1 LRRNDV
7 SNSCAL
13 NIVIPAQAGIQ
24 KLTNFM
30 TTPERPI
37 AAAVNHL
44 LSRQPSLRDKLRL
57 YAGKTACIDMGVMRL
72 DLAISADGL
81 LQLATSEPNVTI
93 AIQPANLPRMLSDMD
108 RAFSY
113 VTISGDADFARTIS
127 ELANE
132 LRWELEEELAPLVGD
147 IAAVRIANAAR
158 QFLGTAKSTAQKLAE
173 NMAEY
178 WLEENPT
185 LLYRRAGEDF
195 AAEVAR
201 LRDDVERLSKRV
213 EQIERLARTDA
224 GAA

>member
-1 LRRNDV
+1 ML
-7 SNSCAL
+7 A
-13 NIVIPAQAGIQ
+13 
-24 KLTNFM
+24 
-30 TTPERPI
+30 
-37 AAAVNHL
+37 
-44 LSRQPSLRDKLRL
+44 RQPALRDKLRTH
-57 YAGKTACIDMGVMRL
+57 AGKAACIDIGVARL
-72 DLAISADGL
+72 DLAIAADGL
-81 LQLATSEPNVTI
+81 LQLAASEPNVTI
-93 AIQPANLPRMLSDMD
+93 TIQPTNLPRMLSDMD

-132 LRWELEEELAPLVGD
+132 LRWELEEELAPWVGD

-158 QFLGTAKSTAQKLAE
+158 QFFGMAKSTAQNLAE

-185 LLYRRAGEDF
+185 LLYRQAGENF
-195 AAEVAR
+195 AADVAR
-201 LRDDVERLSKRV
+201 LRDDIERLSKRV

>member
-1 LRRNDV
+1 
-7 SNSCAL
+7 
-13 NIVIPAQAGIQ
+13 
-24 KLTNFM
+24 M
-30 TTPERPI
+30 TTRVFLQRSLI
-37 AAAVNHL
+37 AAINHVL
-44 LSRQPSLRDKLRL
+44 ARQPALRDKLRTHT
-57 YAGKTACIDMGVMRL
+57 GKAACIDIGVARL
-72 DLAISADGL
+72 DLAIAADGL
-81 LQLATSEPNVTI
+81 LQLAASEPNVTI
-93 AIQPANLPRMLSDMD
+93 TIQPTNLPRMLSDMD

-132 LRWELEEELAPLVGD
+132 LRWELEEELAPWVGD

-158 QFLGTAKSTAQKLAE
+158 QFLGMAKSTAQNLAE

-195 AAEVAR
+195 ATDVAR

-213 EQIERLARTDA
+213 EKIERLARTDA

>member
-1 LRRNDV
+1 
-7 SNSCAL
+7 
-13 NIVIPAQAGIQ
+13 
-24 KLTNFM
+24 LTTRVF
-30 TTPERPI
+30 PQRSLI
-37 AAAVNHL
+37 AAINHVL
-44 LSRQPSLRDKLRL
+44 ARQPALRDKLRTH
-57 YAGKTACIDMGVMRL
+57 AGKAACIDIGVARL
-72 DLAISADGL
+72 DLAIAADGL
-81 LQLATSEPNVTI
+81 LQLAASEPNVTI
-93 AIQPANLPRMLSDMD
+93 TIQPTNLPRMLSDMD

-132 LRWELEEELAPLVGD
+132 LRWELEEELAPWVGD

-158 QFLGTAKSTAQKLAE
+158 QFLGMAKSTAQNLAE

-185 LLYRRAGEDF
+185 LLYRRAGDDF

-213 EQIERLARTDA
+213 EKIERLARTDA

>member
-1 LRRNDV
+1 MFPHRSL
-7 SNSCAL
+7 
-13 NIVIPAQAGIQ
+13 
-24 KLTNFM
+24 
-30 TTPERPI
+30 I
-37 AAAVNHL
+37 AAINHGL
-44 LSRQPSLRDKLRL
+44 ARQPALREKLRL
-57 YAGKTACIDMGVMRL
+57 HAGKSASIDVGLTRL
-72 DLAISADGL
+72 DLAIAADGL
-81 LQLATSEPNVTI
+81 LQLAVSEPNVTI
-93 AIQPANLPRMLSDMD
+93 TIQPSNLPRMLSDMD

-132 LRWELEEELAPLVGD
+132 LRWELEEELAPWVGD

-158 QFLGTAKSTAQKLAE
+158 QFLGMAKSTAQNLAE
-173 NMAEY
+173 NTAEY

-185 LLYRRAGEDF
+185 LLYRRAGDDF

-213 EQIERLARTDA
+213 EKIERLARTDA

>member
-1 LRRNDV
+1 M
-7 SNSCAL
+7 
-13 NIVIPAQAGIQ
+13 PAQAGIQ
-24 KLTNFM
+24 QLTNFM
-30 TTPERPI
+30 TTPERSI

-44 LSRQPSLRDKLRL
+44 LSHQPSLRDKLRSH
-57 YAGKTACIDMGVMRL
+57 ADKAACIDMGVTRINL
-72 DLAISADGL
+72 SIAADGY
-81 LQLATSEPNVTI
+81 LQSTASEPNVTI
-93 AIQPANLPRMLSDMD
+93 TIQPSNLPRMLSDMD

-113 VTISGDADFARTIS
+113 VTISGDADFARTIA

-132 LRWELEEELAPLVGD
+132 LRWELEEELAPWVGD
-147 IAAVRIANAAR
+147 IAAVRIANLAR

-185 LLYRRAGEDF
+185 LLYRHAGEDF
-195 AAEVAR
+195 ADDVAR

-213 EQIERLARTDA
+213 EQIERVARARA

>member
-1 LRRNDV
+1 
-7 SNSCAL
+7 
-13 NIVIPAQAGIQ
+13 
-24 KLTNFM
+24 M
-30 TTPERPI
+30 TTRVFLQRSLI
-37 AAAVNHL
+37 AAINHVL
-44 LSRQPSLRDKLRL
+44 ARQPALRDKLRTHT
-57 YAGKTACIDMGVMRL
+57 GKAACIDIGVARL
-72 DLAISADGL
+72 DLAIAADGL
-81 LQLATSEPNVTI
+81 LQLAASEPNVTI
-93 AIQPANLPRMLSDMD
+93 TIQPTNLPRMLSDMD

-132 LRWELEEELAPLVGD
+132 LRWELEEELAPWVGD

-158 QFLGTAKSTAQKLAE
+158 QFLGMAKSTAQNLAE

-185 LLYRRAGEDF
+185 LLYRRAGDDF

-213 EQIERLARTDA
+213 EKIERLARTDA

>member
-7 SNSCAL
+7 SDGGAP
-13 NIVIPAQAGIQ
+13 NIVMPAQAGIQ
-24 KLTNFM
+24 KRLNLM

-44 LSRQPSLRDKLRL
+44 LSHQPSLRDKLRL
-57 YAGKTACIDMGVMRL
+57 HAGKTACIDMGVTL
-72 DLAISADGL
+72 FKLSIAADGL
-81 LQLATSEPNVTI
+81 LQSAVSEPNVTI
-93 AIQPANLPRMLSDMD
+93 TIQPSNLPRMLSDMD

-113 VTISGDADFARTIS
+113 VTISGDADFARTIA

-132 LRWELEEELAPLVGD
+132 LRWELEEELAPWVGD
-147 IAAVRIANAAR
+147 IAAVRIAKLTR
-158 QFLGTAKSTAQKLAE
+158 QFLGTAKNNAQKLAE

-185 LLYRRAGEDF
+185 LLHRHAGEDF
-195 AAEVAR
+195 AADVAR

-213 EQIERLARTDA
+213 DQIERVARTRA

>member
-1 LRRNDV
+1 
-7 SNSCAL
+7 
-13 NIVIPAQAGIQ
+13 
-24 KLTNFM
+24 LTTRVF
-30 TTPERPI
+30 PQRSLI
-37 AAAVNHL
+37 AAINHVL
-44 LSRQPSLRDKLRL
+44 ARQPALRDKLRTH
-57 YAGKTACIDMGVMRL
+57 AGKAACIDIGVARL
-72 DLAISADGL
+72 DLAIAADGL
-81 LQLATSEPNVTI
+81 LQLAASEPNVTI
-93 AIQPANLPRMLSDMD
+93 TIQPANLPRMLSDMD

-132 LRWELEEELAPLVGD
+132 LRWELEEELAPWVGD

-158 QFLGTAKSTAQKLAE
+158 QFFGMAKSTAQNLAE

-185 LLYRRAGEDF
+185 LLYRQAGEDF
-195 AAEVAR
+195 AADVAR

>member
-1 LRRNDV
+1 VL
-7 SNSCAL
+7 A
-13 NIVIPAQAGIQ
+13 
-24 KLTNFM
+24 
-30 TTPERPI
+30 
-37 AAAVNHL
+37 
-44 LSRQPSLRDKLRL
+44 RQPALRDKLRTHT
-57 YAGKTACIDMGVMRL
+57 GKAACIDIGVARL
-72 DLAISADGL
+72 DLAIAADGL
-81 LQLATSEPNVTI
+81 LQLAASEPNVTI
-93 AIQPANLPRMLSDMD
+93 TIQPTNLPRMLSDMD

-132 LRWELEEELAPLVGD
+132 LRWELEEELAPWVGD

-158 QFLGTAKSTAQKLAE
+158 QFLGMAKSTAQNLAE

-195 AAEVAR
+195 ATDVAR

-213 EQIERLARTDA
+213 EKIERLARTDA